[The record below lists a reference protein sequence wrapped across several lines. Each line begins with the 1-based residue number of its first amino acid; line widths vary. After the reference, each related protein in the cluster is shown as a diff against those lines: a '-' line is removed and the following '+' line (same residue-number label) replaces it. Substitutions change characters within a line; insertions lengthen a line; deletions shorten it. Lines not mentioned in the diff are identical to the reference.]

1 MRVNRTLLLKIAND
15 TVIERT
21 YSDRSIL
28 AVYLTGSLLEEEP
41 LIGKA
46 TDIDLVF
53 VHMDTPKVEREI
65 KRLSEQI
72 HLDIVHHD
80 RDLYKQARLLRQHP
94 WLGPTIFRC
103 QILHDPQHFMDF
115 TQASVRSQ
123 FDYPEN
129 VLERSRQELEQARG
143 IWMNL
148 SLNAEEPNPQAI
160 ARYLGAVEHIANAIA
175 SLSGAPLTERRFL
188 LHFQERADA
197 TGQTGLYIGLL
208 GLLGAIDLDKD
219 QILSWL
225 ATWSAAFNAA
235 SGTSQ
240 PPIYLHPD
248 RYGYYYEAMAT
259 FIDSPQPIVAL
270 WPLLLTWTEAI
281 VTLLREQAPFAE
293 THRQHWEKAC
303 QRLGLNSVA
312 FEQRLTA
319 LDAYLDTTEELLE
332 KWGH

>member
-1 MRVNRTLLLKIAND
+1 MRVNRTLLLKIAKE

-28 AVYLTGSLLEEEP
+28 VAYLTGSLLEEEP

-65 KRLSEQI
+65 KRLSDQV
-72 HLDIVHHD
+72 HLDIMHHD
-80 RDLYKQARLLRQHP
+80 RDLYKQARQLRQHP

-103 QILHDPQHFMDF
+103 QILFDPQHFMDF

-123 FDYPEN
+123 FDHIEN

-143 IWMNL
+143 AWMNL
-148 SLNAEEPNPQAI
+148 SMNAEEPNPQSVAK
-160 ARYLGAVEHIANAIA
+160 YLGAVKHTANAIA
-175 SLSGAPLTERRFL
+175 SLGGAPLTERRFL
-188 LHFQERADA
+188 LDFPARAEA
-197 TGQTGLYIGLL
+197 SGQAGLYMGLL
-208 GLLGAIDLDKD
+208 GLLGGIDLDKEK
-219 QILSWL
+219 IRGWLS
-225 ATWSAAFNAA
+225 TWSAAFNAA
-235 SGTSQ
+235 SGTSH

-248 RYGYYYEAMAT
+248 RYSYYYEAMAT
-259 FIDSPQPIVAL
+259 FIDSASPVVAL
-270 WPLLLTWTEAI
+270 WPMLLTWTDAI
-281 VTLLREQAPFAE
+281 VTLLQEQAPFAE
-293 THRQHWEKAC
+293 THRQHWEKVC
-303 QRLGLNSVA
+303 QHLGLNGAA

-332 KWGH
+332 RWGH